1 MAIISL
7 DSRFF
12 PEDLRQRAHEYRKAA
27 HKALQ
32 DLQQGKGEAAH
43 WGGWYDYP
51 KRVGFSLVRDIQ
63 TFKDKLSTHYDLVLV
78 IGIGGSYLGTR
89 AVADALNHTYL
100 GLVDPKVSGN
110 RPMLVY
116 AGHTLTE
123 NHLIELI
130 DLLERKQPIVNV
142 ISKSGTTTEPSIAF
156 RVVRNYMEKRFGSEE
171 ARRRIVVTTD
181 KNSGALRKM
190 STEHKYESFI
200 VPDDIGGRYSV
211 LTSVGLVPLALA
223 GINIEKLMEG
233 ADAEFS
239 SLDKADPEHPALRYA
254 ALRQAAMDVGKSVDV
269 MVFSDPKLFHFV
281 EWWKQLFGES
291 QGKDGKGMFPA
302 GLSST
307 TDLHSLGQFE
317 QEGARTM
324 IETFLNFQSTRSTFG
339 HDVERQLKIPHAADN
354 SDQLGYL
361 EGRLVDEV
369 NQTAMLGTKV
379 AHYDGQVPCLE
390 IRAGALNEFTLGQ
403 LFAFFETSCAV
414 GGALLGVNPFDQPG
428 VEAYKKNLFALLGKP
443 GTEDLGAALRKRIV
457 ETGRG

>member
-1 MAIISL
+1 MAISL

-12 PEDLRQRAHEYRKAA
+12 PEELRQRAHEYRKAA
-27 HKALQ
+27 HKALV
-32 DLQQGKGEAAH
+32 DLQQGKCEGSA
-43 WGGWYDYP
+43 WTGWYDYP
-51 KRVGFSLVRDIQ
+51 KRLGFSLVHEIQ
-63 TFKDKLSTHYDLVLV
+63 RFKEKLSVHYDLVVV

-100 GLVDPKVSGN
+100 GLVDSKLSGD

-123 NHLIELI
+123 NHLIELL

-156 RVVRNYMEKRFGSEE
+156 RVIRRYMEQRFGAEE
-171 ARRRIVVTTD
+171 ARRRIVATTD
-181 KNSGALRKM
+181 QSSGALRKM
-190 STEHKYESFI
+190 ANENKYESFI
-200 VPDDIGGRYSV
+200 VPGDIGGRFSV
-211 LTSVGLVPLALA
+211 LTSVGLVPLALG

-239 SLDKADPEHPALRYA
+239 GLDKADADHPALRYA
-254 ALRQAAMDVGKSVDV
+254 ALRQAANDAGKTIDM
-269 MVFSDPKLFHFV
+269 MVFPDPKLFNLV

-291 QGKDGKGMFPA
+291 LGKDGKGMFPA
-302 GLSST
+302 GLSAT
-307 TDLHSLGQFE
+307 TDLHSLGQFA
-317 QEGARTM
+317 QDGARSLM
-324 IETFLNFQSTRSTFG
+324 ETFLHFQSTRSSFG
-339 HDVERQLKIPHAADN
+339 RDVERQLKIPHASDN

-369 NQTAMLGTKV
+369 NQTAMQGTKL
-379 AHYDGQVPCLE
+379 AHFDGGVPCLE
-390 IRAGALNEFTLGQ
+390 IKAGALNEHSLGQ
-403 LFAFFETSCAV
+403 LFAFFETACAV
-414 GGALLGVNPFDQPG
+414 GGALLDVNPFDQPG

-443 GTEDLGAALRKRIV
+443 GTEELGAVLRKRIV

>member
-1 MAIISL
+1 MGIVSL

-12 PEDLRQRAHEYRKAA
+12 SEALRQGAHEYRKAA
-27 HKALQ
+27 LKALQ
-32 DLQQGKGEAAH
+32 DLQQSKGEAAQ

-51 KRVGFSLVRDIQ
+51 KRLGFSLVRDVLK
-63 TFKDKLSTHYDLVLV
+63 FKEGLTAHYDLVLV

-123 NHLIELI
+123 NHLIELL

-156 RVVRNYMEKRFGSEE
+156 RVVRNYMEKRFGADE

-181 KNSGALRKM
+181 KDSGALRKM
-190 STEHKYESFI
+190 TQENQYASFV

-211 LTSVGLVPLALA
+211 LTAVGLVPLALA
-223 GINIEKLMEG
+223 GINIEKLMQG

-239 SLDKADPEHPALRYA
+239 GLDKADVDHPALQYA
-254 ALRQAAMDVGKSVDV
+254 ALRQAAMDAGKTVDM
-269 MVFSDPKLFHFV
+269 MVYADPKLYHFV

-291 QGKDGKGMFPA
+291 QGKQGKGMFPA

-307 TDLHSLGQFE
+307 TDLHSLGQFA
-317 QEGARTM
+317 QEGARTTM
-324 IETFLNFQSTRSTFG
+324 ETFLNFQSSRSAFG
-339 HDVERQLKIPHAADN
+339 RDVERQLKVPHAADN

-369 NQTAMLGTKV
+369 NQTAMLGTKL

-390 IRAGALNEFTLGQ
+390 IKADTLNEYTLGQ
-403 LFAFFETSCAV
+403 LFAFFETACAV
-414 GGALLGVNPFDQPG
+414 GGALMGVNPFDQPG

-443 GTEDLGAALRKRIV
+443 GSEDLGATLRKKIV